1 MRYRIKVLVHE
12 LIKVIF
18 YIKATFKGD
27 GFSIAFLEYNTC
39 VFIYILVEI
48 VYINIPRFKPHAE
61 GCNPVF
67 HSSWCRNKS
76 IFTFIVTKAKIIIL
90 NAIVFLARYNAVY
103 KPLIIYI
110 YKNHVHIVIAA
121 FIRNSQTMTALM
133 EKRILLVHIGNMH
146 HLARNR
152 HIISLNRLRHRG

>member
-39 VFIYILVEI
+39 VFIYILVKI
-48 VYINIPRFKPHAE
+48 IHINIPGFKPHAE
-61 GCNPVF
+61 GCNPIF
-67 HSSWCRNKS
+67 HSSWGRNKS
-76 IFTFIVTKAKIIIL
+76 ILTVIIAKAKIIIL
-90 NAIVFLARYNAVY
+90 NTIVFLTRYDTVY
-103 KPLIIYI
+103 EPLIIYI
-110 YKNHVHIVIAA
+110 NKNHVHIVIAA

-133 EKRILLVHIGNMH
+133 E
-146 HLARNR
+146 
-152 HIISLNRLRHRG
+152 

>member
-39 VFIYILVEI
+39 VFIDVLIKI
-48 VYINIPRFKPHAE
+48 IHINIPGFKPHAE
-61 GCNPVF
+61 GCYPIF

-76 IFTFIVTKAKIIIL
+76 ILAFIIAKTKIIIL
-90 NAIVFLARYNAVY
+90 NTIVFLTRYDAVY
-103 KPLIIYI
+103 EPLIIYI
-110 YKNHVHIVIAA
+110 NKNHVHIVIAA

-133 EKRILLVHIGNMH
+133 E
-146 HLARNR
+146 
-152 HIISLNRLRHRG
+152 